1 MKTLRLAGILLIV
14 LSGIGFLTVADD
26 LRHVGELVG
35 VSAIGIVGVI
45 AVTVAHLS
53 LRKRAHTLKDPADW

>member
-1 MKTLRLAGILLIV
+1 VKTLRFAGILLIV

-26 LRHVGELVG
+26 LRHVGELIG

-45 AVTVAHLS
+45 AATAAHLS
-53 LRKRAHTLKDPADW
+53 LRKRSSDSDGSD

>member
-1 MKTLRLAGILLIV
+1 MKTLRFAGILLIV

-35 VSAIGIVGVI
+35 VGAIGIVGVI
-45 AVTVAHLS
+45 VATVAHLF
-53 LRKRAHTLKDPADW
+53 LRKRSSDSDGSD